1 MRVLLADD
9 HALLLEGLQ
18 NLLEAH
24 GVEVAGT
31 AKNGHEAA
39 VQARRLRP
47 DLILMDIRM
56 PVCDGLTAT
65 RTIKA
70 EMPEIAIVILTTSS
84 EDQDLFEAI
93 KSGASGYLLKSM
105 DAEGLIDA
113 LQDAQQDIPPFA
125 PGLAAKLLAEFART
139 AGQTGPATSGVT
151 AAAGTEAAATEA
163 EASAGTEA
171 AGAEAA
177 AGNAEATATATGTEA
192 AAGNA
197 EVAGSPSA
205 EEPLSPRQVEV
216 LTLVAQG
223 LSYKEVGDRVY
234 LSPRTVKYH
243 MAEIMRK
250 LHFTNRAQVL
260 AQAEGLIGIGETTD
274 PR

>member
-9 HALLLEGLQ
+9 HTLMLEGLQ

-24 GVEVAGT
+24 GIEVAGT
-31 AKNGHEAA
+31 AKNGREAA
-39 VQARRLRP
+39 AQARELRP

-65 RTIKA
+65 RIIKA
-70 EMPEIAIVILTTSS
+70 ESPEIVIVILTTSS

-93 KSGASGYLLKSM
+93 KSGANGYLLKSM
-105 DAEGLIDA
+105 DAESLIEA
-113 LQDAQQDIPPFA
+113 LEDAQEGVPPFA

-139 AGQTGPATSGVT
+139 AGQTGQATSGAT
-151 AAAGTEAAATEA
+151 AAAGTEAATA
-163 EASAGTEA
+163 E
-171 AGAEAA
+171 EAA
-177 AGNAEATATATGTEA
+177 AAETAV
-192 AAGNA
+192 AAGSA
-197 EVAGSPSA
+197 EPAGPPSA

-250 LHFTNRAQVL
+250 LHLTNRAQVL
-260 AQAEGLIGIGETTD
+260 AQAQALTAGGETTD
-274 PR
+274 TR